1 MGQKNVRAA
10 DRRLV
15 SSRSAPGALRDD
27 IKNGCVQGCVV
38 ACSRRSDSRAREKNS
53 RRKKKRGM
61 NRGGKGKRVLSPPLP
76 VPPRF
81 PGVQLNS
88 LPTYRRALS
97 ERLEQASC
105 VAD

>member
-61 NRGGKGKRVLSPPLP
+61 NRGGKGEKVLSPPP
-76 VPPRF
+76 RSPPFSRC
-81 PGVQLNS
+81 
-88 LPTYRRALS
+88 TT
-97 ERLEQASC
+97 
-105 VAD
+105 

>member
-10 DRRLV
+10 DRHLV

-53 RRKKKRGM
+53 RRKKKRGET
-61 NRGGKGKRVLSPPLP
+61 RGFP
-76 VPPRF
+76 PPRF